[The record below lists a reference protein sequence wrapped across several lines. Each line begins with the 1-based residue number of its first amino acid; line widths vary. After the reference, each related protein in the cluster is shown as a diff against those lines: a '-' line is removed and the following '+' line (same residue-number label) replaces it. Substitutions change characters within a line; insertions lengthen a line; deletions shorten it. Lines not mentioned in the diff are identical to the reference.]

1 MNLYLCKTKN
11 FEELFRRIIFFN
23 EHFVIQAKKMTNV
36 NKVKPLLRR
45 KSDLPQDSYT
55 IRALSDHKRA
65 DEYLV
70 TPPDPNNCQSLP
82 QTLPMYPLFCCSNIG
97 SQFFSREKRRY
108 KNANNLA
115 TRIPLCEIY
124 NRFIIQHVSHCIC
137 LF

>member
-11 FEELFRRIIFFN
+11 FDIFFN

-70 TPPDPNNCQSLP
+70 TPPDPNNC
-82 QTLPMYPLFCCSNIG
+82 
-97 SQFFSREKRRY
+97 
-108 KNANNLA
+108 
-115 TRIPLCEIY
+115 
-124 NRFIIQHVSHCIC
+124 
-137 LF
+137 